1 MREKLDGLMGQFKA
15 DDYSV
20 KFATGIASVVPQ
32 VPRFNHYGTLAD
44 CARIVGPGLTANKAP
59 LTAEQLAAAQQISQ
73 SEDFEKAL
81 WVADAL
87 DTGDKGI
94 AVYTGLRS
102 AYKFFVAK
110 QERKDAFETDP
121 QQATDAALKALGMA
135 YMIHK
140 LFPGDV
146 KSKLEQFRK
155 LPAGVGLSVY
165 FAAIDVALPFA
176 DNLLT
181 GGGSVM
187 QKLMDKVG
195 KESESKLGSLI
206 GGQTEVSSAR
216 QILESLTQ
224 NLDFA
229 IQKVSQHT
237 GPIIAKAKETLP
249 SVLETT
255 DQVAGAVAT
264 GADLLPMYRLLGS
277 RLAAE
282 AAVLRAV
289 S

>member
-1 MREKLDGLMGQFKA
+1 MREKLDGLMGQFKQ

-20 KFATGIASVVPQ
+20 KFASGVASAVPFA
-32 VPRFNHYGTLAD
+32 PRFHYYANLQD
-44 CARIVGPGLTANKAP
+44 CARAIGISLTP
-59 LTAEQLAAAQQISQ
+59 DQLAKAQQLAQ
-73 SEDFEKAL
+73 SEEVERAL

-121 QQATDAALKALGMA
+121 QQATDAGLKALGMA
-135 YMIHK
+135 YMILK

-146 KSKLEQFRK
+146 KQKLELFRG
-155 LPAGVGLSVY
+155 LPAGQGLTLFY
-165 FAAIDVALPFA
+165 AAIDVALPFA

-181 GGGSVM
+181 GGGALV
-187 QKLMDKVG
+187 QRLMEKYG
-195 KESESKLGSLI
+195 KEGEGKLASVVGNAAD
-206 GGQTEVSSAR
+206 VSSAKE
-216 QILESLTQ
+216 ILSSLAA
-224 NLDFA
+224 NLDVVVT
-229 IQKVSQHT
+229 KVGAYT
-237 GPIIAKAKETLP
+237 GPIIAKAKETMP

-282 AAVLRAV
+282 AVVTRAARGL
-289 S
+289 

>member
-20 KFATGIASVVPQ
+20 KFASGVASVVPFA
-32 VPRFNHYGTLAD
+32 PKFHFYGNLAD
-44 CARIVGPGLTANKAP
+44 AARSMGLT
-59 LTAEQLAAAQQISQ
+59 LTPEQLASALALAST
-73 SEDFEKAL
+73 EDVEKAL

-94 AVYTGLRS
+94 AVYSGLRS

-110 QERKDAFETDP
+110 QERKEAFETDP
-121 QQATDAALKALGMA
+121 QQTADAGLKALGLA

-146 KSKLEQFRK
+146 KQKLELFK
-155 LPAGVGLSVY
+155 SLPAGQGLTLFYASV
-165 FAAIDVALPFA
+165 DVALPFA

-187 QKLMDKVG
+187 QKIMDKVG
-195 KESESKLGSLI
+195 KDGESKLASLV
-206 GGQTEVSSAR
+206 GGASEVSSAR
-216 QILESLTQ
+216 QILDGLAS
-224 NLDFA
+224 NLDVLVT
-229 IQKVSQHT
+229 KVSAYT
-237 GPIIAKAKETLP
+237 GPIVAKAKETMP

-255 DQVAGAVAT
+255 DQIAGAVAT

-282 AAVLRAV
+282 AVVLRV
-289 S
+289 TRNLG